1 MVRTGTNVL
10 HVVEYFNIELL
21 FVAKG
26 GIRIALMY
34 LCLY

>member
-1 MVRTGTNVL
+1 MVRIGTNVL
-10 HVVEYFNIELL
+10 HVVEYFHMELL

-26 GIRIALMY
+26 GIRIALIY

>member
-1 MVRTGTNVL
+1 MVRIGTDVL
-10 HVVEYFNIELL
+10 YVVEYFYIELL
-21 FVAKG
+21 FVEKG

>member
-1 MVRTGTNVL
+1 MVRIGTSVRC
-10 HVVEYFNIELL
+10 VVEYFRIELL
-21 FVAKG
+21 FVVKG

>member
-1 MVRTGTNVL
+1 MVRIGTNVL
-10 HVVEYFNIELL
+10 YTVECFRIELL

-26 GIRIALMY
+26 GVMIALMY

>member
-1 MVRTGTNVL
+1 MVRIGTDVL
-10 HVVEYFNIELL
+10 CVGECFYTELL

-26 GIRIALMY
+26 GVRIALMY

>member
-1 MVRTGTNVL
+1 MVRIETNVL
-10 HVVEYFNIELL
+10 WVVEYFRIELL
-21 FVAKG
+21 FVVKG

>member
-1 MVRTGTNVL
+1 MVRIGTYVL
-10 HVVEYFNIELL
+10 YVVEYFHIELL
-21 FVAKG
+21 FVVKG

>member
-1 MVRTGTNVL
+1 MVRIGTDVL
-10 HVVEYFNIELL
+10 YVVECFHIELL

>member
-1 MVRTGTNVL
+1 MVRIGTNVL
-10 HVVEYFNIELL
+10 CVVEYFRIEPL
-21 FVAKG
+21 FVVKG

>member
-1 MVRTGTNVL
+1 MVLIGTDVL
-10 HVVEYFNIELL
+10 HVVEYFHIELL

-26 GIRIALMY
+26 GVRIALMY

>member
-1 MVRTGTNVL
+1 MACTRTNVL
-10 HVVEYFNIELL
+10 YVVEHFHTELL
-21 FVAKG
+21 FVAEG

>member
-1 MVRTGTNVL
+1 MARIGTNVL
-10 HVVEYFNIELL
+10 CTVEYFRIELL

>member
-1 MVRTGTNVL
+1 MVCIGTDVL
-10 HVVEYFNIELL
+10 CVVECFYTELL

-26 GIRIALMY
+26 GVRIALMY

>member
-1 MVRTGTNVL
+1 MVCIGTNVL
-10 HVVEYFNIELL
+10 RVVECFRIELL